1 MFEHCICVFA
11 TVWAFL
17 SVLQFVLCSHA
28 KKHLEYNQEDEI
40 YMINALL
47 LFIIWLTDLLVDTR
61 QVFK

>member
-1 MFEHCICVFA
+1 
-11 TVWAFL
+11 
-17 SVLQFVLCSHA
+17 LQFVLCSHA